1 MRGFAVA
8 GKKQVAMVKAGT
20 SKESAEKRR
29 ADFVE
34 AFLTN
39 GGNAKQAAITAGF
52 SPRTAEYTGSTLLR
66 EPKVSALIDHRRREL
81 LAASRLTT
89 EELAKDLARTIRF
102 DPRKLYRDDGTL
114 RPIHELDDDTAL
126 CLTGMEVTTTV
137 EGETRVTTK
146 KLKWENKTTARDQA
160 MRMLGMFELDNRQK
174 GSPLD
179 GLPRELVQAMVQR
192 LRALN
197 GQA

>member
-1 MRGFAVA
+1 MRCFAVA
-8 GKKQVAMVKAGT
+8 GKKQIARVKAGT
-20 SKESAEKRR
+20 SKEAAEKRR

-39 GGNAKQAAITAGF
+39 GGNATAAAITAGY
-52 SPRTAEYTGSTLLR
+52 SPRTARFQASVLLT
-66 EPKVSALIDHRRREL
+66 EPNVCSLIDHRRREL

-126 CLTGMEVTTTV
+126 CLTGIEITTDGKTL
-137 EGETRVTTK
+137 VTTK
-146 KLKWENKTTARDQA
+146 KLKWESKTTARDQA

-197 GQA
+197 GQP